1 MGGNRARKTQF
12 GSTNNDIKKQLV
24 STSISLPLS
33 SSTSSLNNSISKSS
47 LIDNNVYTQ
56 KLLTPNLKALNVES
70 NPDKR

>member
-56 KLLTPNLKALNVES
+56 KLLTPNLKALDVER